1 MVSFLLRLK
10 ILGGLEGFIISLV
23 FNSTAS
29 LLLGYKMEM
38 KLIKSNIFFEIFTI
52 NCREMIKA
60 ISFALFRSLIKAK
73 SNYSS
78 LANLIAV
85 TKPKHKKY
93 IYFGIVIRLITL

>member
-10 ILGGLEGFIISLV
+10 ILAGLEGFIISLV
-23 FNSTAS
+23 LNSTTS
-29 LLLGYKMEM
+29 LLLGYEMEM

-73 SNYSS
+73 SNNSS

-85 TKPKHKKY
+85 TKP
-93 IYFGIVIRLITL
+93 RT

>member
-1 MVSFLLRLK
+1 MVSFLLRLN

-23 FNSTAS
+23 LNSTAS

-38 KLIKSNIFFEIFTI
+38 KWIKSNIFFEILRI

-73 SNYSS
+73 SNISS
-78 LANLIAV
+78 LANPIGV
-85 TKPKHKKY
+85 TKRK
-93 IYFGIVIRLITL
+93 T